1 MYIQLYQPIPLDRLV
16 VLQGLVTEGNLY
28 LCGFPSYAQYEF
40 PSLVTGFTIKLV
52 QKKGILSTL
61 TIICKQMVLYI
72 FFYWSHDYLT

>member
-52 QKKGILSTL
+52 QKKAYCQLSQLFANKWCYTF
-61 TIICKQMVLYI
+61 

>member
-72 FFYWSHDYLT
+72 FFIGPMII

>member
-28 LCGFPSYAQYEF
+28 LCCFPSYAQYEF

-72 FFYWSHDYLT
+72 FFLLVP

>member
-72 FFYWSHDYLT
+72 FFLLVP